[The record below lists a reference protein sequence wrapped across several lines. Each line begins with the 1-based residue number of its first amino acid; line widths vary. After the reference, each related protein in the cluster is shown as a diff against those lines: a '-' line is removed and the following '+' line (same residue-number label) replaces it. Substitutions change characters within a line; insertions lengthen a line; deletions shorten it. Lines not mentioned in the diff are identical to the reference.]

1 MNPTIAKLFSA
12 SLMALTLTA
21 GLAGCGSGED
31 AIDGAASKPNS
42 FPPNKNPANNF
53 GESSTGDSDNSSGL
67 KGNEIVVSLEVPMA
81 ESGNGEETRR
91 GLKIVQPDRLDIYR
105 TNQDLR
111 QGSSVDYSRRTDE
124 SERTIITFEDGQ
136 PQGPDV
142 VIEASYNG
150 QILRALATDQDRD
163 VKINP
168 FSEYLVAEA
177 VGGYTEEEFS
187 QVMECL
193 DADADF
199 CLNRYVW
206 AVLADQVHDFEIE
219 IPDNRSIEQAV
230 DFLDTRADFKSFI
243 TNMADYARIGQDR
256 AERIGLD
263 IEDLPEDT
271 GITNLTYNSI
281 WFGLSLSESR
291 WPNGGDS
298 AGQWGALYGTEAP
311 NESTTPNLLV
321 TAGDL
326 FGVDLTLLGSDVPY
340 QRQTWEHEPGNNFD
354 ANDEW
359 QLNAHS
365 TSQNPGTIVG
375 KRLLA
380 GRSVFQTVTGTGTQT
395 GWTQNPFYY
404 DAFLGYE
411 REAELPERILAGYF
425 TGGKAIRLRD
435 SGGNLEREQTLEN
448 HFVSALD
455 ISLEQPADDDA
466 APTLATGYNAVF
478 FGALTAAAEESA
490 VFRGGF
496 GPMSKSGSQLS
507 FSSATDGT
515 ELYEVYRDG
524 GAEVLGRDLTNAGV
538 GLNLSSIAEGRF
550 LSESTRGA
558 IAPSGGVFAANLI
571 DTSLGNGLLIAATP
585 STDNISSGVYRFQGF
600 VAGQDNQNNNLLHF
614 DNARLEFTSAA
625 NATFD
630 LSGFNVVHS
639 VDSGIV
645 SGPASAFMANPQI
658 SVAVGAVNSEGFFTL
673 TSNSTE
679 LTMTGFASANREQLF
694 FSIRYTEA
702 GTGGN
707 DKEYIGLAIATL
719 DERE

>member
-1 MNPTIAKLFSA
+1 MNPTIAKLFST

-67 KGNEIVVSLEVPMA
+67 KRNEIVVSLEVPMA
-81 ESGNGEETRR
+81 ESGNGEDTRR

-105 TNQDLR
+105 TNQNLG

-150 QILRALATDQDRD
+150 QRLRALATDQDRD

-168 FSEYLVAEA
+168 FSEYLVANA
-177 VGGYTEEEFS
+177 VGGYSEEEFAE
-187 QVMECL
+187 VMECL
-193 DADADF
+193 DAEADF

-219 IPDNRSIEQAV
+219 IPANRNIEGAV
-230 DFLDTRADFKSFI
+230 SFLDDRADFKSFI
-243 TNMADYARIGQDR
+243 DNMADYARIGQDQ
-256 AERIGLD
+256 AQRIGLD
-263 IEDLPEDT
+263 IEDVADDT
-271 GITNLTYNSI
+271 GVENLTYNSI

-291 WPNGGDS
+291 WPNGDDA

-311 NESTTPNLLV
+311 NENTRPNLLV

-340 QRQTWEHEPGNNFD
+340 YRKTWEHEPDNSFD

-365 TSQNPGTIVG
+365 TSQNPGTITG

-411 REAELPERILAGYF
+411 GDAELPERILAGYF

-435 SGGNLEREQTLEN
+435 RSGNLEREQTLEN
-448 HFVSALD
+448 HFVSAID
-455 ISLEQPADDDA
+455 ISLEQPAESDSEPQA
-466 APTLATGYNAVF
+466 SGNYNAVF
-478 FGALTAAAEESA
+478 FGMRDSDGDA
-490 VFRGGF
+490 VAFRGGY
-496 GPMSKSGSQLS
+496 GPLTGSSTYS
-507 FSSATDGT
+507 FTAREDTTITQIS
-515 ELYEVYRDG
+515 RDG
-524 GAEVLGRDLTNAGV
+524 GAVETARPAG
-538 GLNLSSIAEGRF
+538 GISLNLNNIEEGRF
-550 LSESTRGA
+550 ASGSSYGA
-558 IAPSGGVFAANLI
+558 ISPSGSVMAVNLV
-571 DTSLGNGLLIAATP
+571 DSTTLGNGLMIAAQPADSAPDTG
-585 STDNISSGVYRFQGF
+585 TYRLQGF
-600 VAGQDNQNNNLLHF
+600 IAGLNQGSNTLIHF
-614 DNARLEFTSAA
+614 DNALLDMSDNTVSLAGFRIEHSVADGIVTPPREAFPQADDSFSRSPLSGDNGFFRLEMNNA
-625 NATFD
+625 N
-630 LSGFNVVHS
+630 
-639 VDSGIV
+639 I
-645 SGPASAFMANPQI
+645 
-658 SVAVGAVNSEGFFTL
+658 E
-673 TSNSTE
+673 
-679 LTMTGFASANREQLF
+679 MTGFASADQEQLF
-694 FSIRYTEA
+694 FSIRYNET